1 MIHCRSLVL
10 MLALVS
16 FFSCRE
22 KDECEDRAKP
32 TVFFNE
38 AIKGWSPYTGN
49 ANIVFENAALQTEV
63 IQLRNFDQRIAG
75 IFPNGDCP
83 ANRGDYRYVD
93 LVNINSLD
101 SINITIGADNI
112 FSASNKFISVI
123 YSEASQSIVNPSAFR
138 KFDASLTLNGKVFTN
153 CISVECSAADNCIT
167 TGITRYYF
175 SKTKGLAA
183 YIKNGTLWTLK

>member
-1 MIHCRSLVL
+1 MIHNRSLVVI
-10 MLALVS
+10 LALGL

-32 TVFFNE
+32 TVFFTE
-38 AIKGWSPYTGN
+38 AIKGWSPYTAN
-49 ANIVFENAALQTEV
+49 TNIVFENAALQTEV
-63 IQLRNFDQRIAG
+63 MQLRNFDQRITG

-83 ANRGDYRYVD
+83 RNRGDYKYVD
-93 LVNINSLD
+93 FINTTSLD
-101 SINITIGADNI
+101 SINMTIGADDI

-153 CISVECSAADNCIT
+153 CISVECSAADNCSA
-167 TGITRYYF
+167 TGITKYFF

-183 YIKNGTLWTLK
+183 YIKNGTLFTLK